1 MCVLCVYCVCMCV
14 CIHSACVCSMC
25 ILYMCACVSLCV
37 YSVCLYSVCV
47 SVCVCMCVCLC
58 ACVCTCT
65 YFLYSIVTVVNIFL
79 SWCLWKL
86 FCCSL
91 CCYSYVE
98 GLAELVVRS
107 GSDIARLQDQG
118 NKIRR
123 MSVTD
128 MNEHSS
134 RLPNIYTSV

>member
-1 MCVLCVYCVCMCV
+1 MELFLRVIDTITVDVDISRSRSRSSEPFWKRYENQTTPCTRNVGLNLYARLPVFYC
-14 CIHSACVCSMC
+14 
-25 ILYMCACVSLCV
+25 L
-37 YSVCLYSVCV
+37 
-47 SVCVCMCVCLC
+47 
-58 ACVCTCT
+58 
-65 YFLYSIVTVVNIFL
+65 
-79 SWCLWKL
+79 
-86 FCCSL
+86 L

-123 MSVTD
+123 MSATD

-134 RLPNIYTSV
+134 RYCIGFMVYHRWCKRGAMAPLKS